1 VEIVIKKYFVFR
13 AAQKFEEVTGEE
25 EAKHKNFKM
34 KVIATA
40 LVAFALLDL
49 VLLSSADT
57 LPEAIQVEATQ
68 NVAGSNGTIEIAQD
82 SNGTENASVEVDS
95 SPEVNKIDPEKT
107 EKNETVEQ
115 NILNKTISTDDL
127 KQTNLNV
134 TELEPA
140 EVPAVNETAPVGNS
154 ANDSEE
160 YYDEPEKSDAE
171 NIQERVDHQQDELE
185 EEFGRNGS
193 EKATI
198 KLFEDPITSEP
209 VLHSG
214 HFALIF
220 ASTLII
226 LSVLAYVGLVLWRG
240 RLEQRYGSGRQQLVT
255 EDDFYNNNDVR
266 YFGL

>member
-1 VEIVIKKYFVFR
+1 MVLTQPEGSSNNASI
-13 AAQKFEEVTGEE
+13 AAE
-25 EAKHKNFKM
+25 
-34 KVIATA
+34 
-40 LVAFALLDL
+40 
-49 VLLSSADT
+49 
-57 LPEAIQVEATQ
+57 LP
-68 NVAGSNGTIEIAQD
+68 SNGTAVV
-82 SNGTENASVEVDS
+82 NGTTSVS
-95 SPEVNKIDPEKT
+95 
-107 EKNETVEQ
+107 
-115 NILNKTISTDDL
+115 
-127 KQTNLNV
+127 
-134 TELEPA
+134 
-140 EVPAVNETAPVGNS
+140 NS
-154 ANDSEE
+154 KANDTSEE
-160 YYDEPEKSDAE
+160 DYDEPEKNDAE
-171 NIQERVDHQQDELE
+171 IIQDNVDQQQDELE

-240 RLEQRYGSGRQQLVT
+240 RLEQRYGMRQRLVT